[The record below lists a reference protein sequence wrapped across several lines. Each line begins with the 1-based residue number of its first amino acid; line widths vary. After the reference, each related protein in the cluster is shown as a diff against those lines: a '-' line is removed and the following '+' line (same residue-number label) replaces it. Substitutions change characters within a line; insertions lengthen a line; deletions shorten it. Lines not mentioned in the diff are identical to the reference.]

1 MMLKCLIIEDEKLA
15 QDVLIKYISLLPDV
29 ELIGCSNNASE
40 AISFLHSNKPDLI
53 FLDINMPELS
63 GIEFLKTLINP
74 PIVII
79 TTAYSEYALEGYEY
93 AVCDY
98 LLKPIRYERFL
109 KAINKAI
116 EYNKPNKIE
125 SKSTIPTV
133 DYFTVKEDNH
143 LQKIEYNDVLYIQ
156 ASGNYIKIILT
167 NDKLILIRAT
177 LTDIEKQLPITLFM
191 RVHKSYIV
199 AIKYLTRNKNQI
211 IIKGFKIPIGTTYKN
226 EVSKKIN
233 SI

>member
-116 EYNKPNKIE
+116 EYNKPNKI
-125 SKSTIPTV
+125 S
-133 DYFTVKEDNH
+133 N
-143 LQKIEYNDVLYIQ
+143 
-156 ASGNYIKIILT
+156 G
-167 NDKLILIRAT
+167 
-177 LTDIEKQLPITLFM
+177 
-191 RVHKSYIV
+191 
-199 AIKYLTRNKNQI
+199 
-211 IIKGFKIPIGTTYKN
+211 IPI
-226 EVSKKIN
+226 
-233 SI
+233 